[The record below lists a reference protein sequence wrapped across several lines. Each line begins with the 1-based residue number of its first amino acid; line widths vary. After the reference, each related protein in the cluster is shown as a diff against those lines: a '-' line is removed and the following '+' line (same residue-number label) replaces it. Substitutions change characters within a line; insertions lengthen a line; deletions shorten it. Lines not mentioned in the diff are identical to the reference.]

1 MKRKITLLNL
11 GGPRTALEIETF
23 LRDLFLDPYVFD
35 LPLWEPLRQILAKYI
50 AKKRAPKV
58 RSTYESMGFGGGSPL
73 VDETIKQTTAVVKV
87 LNEKTS
93 DEWFGQVAMACGYPN
108 LKDILKKEDGPGPN
122 HIWVPLFPQY
132 SRSTVLSVAK
142 IAESII
148 GKYPLDG
155 NGWLQPFGLDTRFL
169 DVSASLILDYF
180 QGKLSENH
188 FLHPDNTK
196 GIEDWKTID
205 LVFSAH
211 GIPMRLI
218 RKGDTYVNEIET
230 SVSEITKRL
239 REKGFSG
246 EVHLSYQSR
255 VGPAKWTE
263 PNTKTTLH
271 ELGRSGKR
279 IAVYPISFVS
289 DHLETLEEIGVE
301 LRDLALESG
310 ASSYHRIPSF
320 GTYPLFIDLLSD
332 LILES
337 V

>member
-1 MKRKITLLNL
+1 M
-11 GGPRTALEIETF
+11 
-23 LRDLFLDPYVFD
+23 
-35 LPLWEPLRQILAKYI
+35 
-50 AKKRAPKV
+50 V
-58 RSTYESMGFGGGSPL
+58 RSGCYGLRLPE
-73 VDETIKQTTAVVKV
+73 
-87 LNEKTS
+87 
-93 DEWFGQVAMACGYPN
+93 
-108 LKDILKKEDGPGPN
+108 LKRYFEKEDGPGPN